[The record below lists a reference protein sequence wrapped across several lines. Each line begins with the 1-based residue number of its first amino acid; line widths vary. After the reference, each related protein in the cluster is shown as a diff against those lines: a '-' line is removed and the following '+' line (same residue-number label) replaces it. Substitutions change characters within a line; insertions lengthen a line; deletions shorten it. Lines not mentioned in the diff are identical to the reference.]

1 MDHLPVPSDRCLV
14 DHIRIPYLAT
24 DKYDAPF
31 SSYPHRSGWNLKLG
45 SELAREIA
53 FAPESQAARYIGSLA
68 QTWLYFGLL
77 AQFLG
82 EPVNQETFR
91 LMDNVED
98 GPARLCTQPLEQ
110 LVCART
116 QTLLDHFNV
125 NGSREIESFRD
136 EFQDVLIMVR
146 HQTLLLLPKEAD
158 QDSAVAMTCLA
169 IAALADYL
177 STALLGLCQRTGLDS
192 PVTQVWRLLNTGFQF
207 DCGLPL
213 LQLMSEQGW
222 CPSILTDV
230 SYDPQVD
237 TVSVLWY
244 IGNLLP
250 PNNDIPHAVCT
261 PIACA
266 LHHVDETQYAQVHAF
281 EDCRCDAVG
290 PGLSELETIIRN
302 GKIPVMK
309 LEGNMLSVREA
320 ETGSAFVAISHVWA
334 DGMGNPAANTLPL
347 CRILEIQRLVNELPK
362 RNRDNQDNT
371 PFWID
376 TLCVPRGPRD
386 LRRIALGQLR
396 KPYEQAADVL
406 VLDSYLRRQIS
417 EGRTTSELLAVI
429 ALCPWSHRLWTFQ
442 EGRIPR
448 QPAYVWF
455 SFQDAVIDLSSRLR
469 TPEPNFPTRAARTV
483 SLRLLLGHQQT
494 RASAGLL
501 PDEHLH
507 HPSVLRQVLAGRRT
521 SRSEDEALCISS
533 LLNLA
538 PDVADKIICS
548 AGEARMAAIW
558 DHLPTIPVGIAF
570 SKSTKK
576 LNISGFRW
584 APSTFMGDSDTS
596 LKHWEGPNG
605 TWAAPPAQ
613 ATPTGLAIHRPAMLL
628 DDFCSGA
635 LSEGD
640 HELSSDL
647 VMRRQ
652 IGDAVVDFLGDHP
665 SVLDLMKGINV
676 HGQWGEDDD
685 LAIRDCIG
693 LVEAFVEYGDFLAV
707 NTTQTDRI
715 WCLG

>member
-1 MDHLPVPSDRCLV
+1 
-14 DHIRIPYLAT
+14 
-24 DKYDAPF
+24 
-31 SSYPHRSGWNLKLG
+31 
-45 SELAREIA
+45 
-53 FAPESQAARYIGSLA
+53 
-68 QTWLYFGLL
+68 
-77 AQFLG
+77 
-82 EPVNQETFR
+82 
-91 LMDNVED
+91 
-98 GPARLCTQPLEQ
+98 
-110 LVCART
+110 
-116 QTLLDHFNV
+116 
-125 NGSREIESFRD
+125 
-136 EFQDVLIMVR
+136 
-146 HQTLLLLPKEAD
+146 
-158 QDSAVAMTCLA
+158 
-169 IAALADYL
+169 
-177 STALLGLCQRTGLDS
+177 
-192 PVTQVWRLLNTGFQF
+192 
-207 DCGLPL
+207 
-213 LQLMSEQGW
+213 
-222 CPSILTDV
+222 
-230 SYDPQVD
+230 
-237 TVSVLWY
+237 
-244 IGNLLP
+244 
-250 PNNDIPHAVCT
+250 
-261 PIACA
+261 
-266 LHHVDETQYAQVHAF
+266 
-281 EDCRCDAVG
+281 
-290 PGLSELETIIRN
+290 
-302 GKIPVMK
+302 
-309 LEGNMLSVREA
+309 MLSVREA
-320 ETGSAFVAISHVWA
+320 ETGSAFIAISHVWA

-521 SRSEDEALCISS
+521 SRSEDEALCIST

-707 NTTQTDRI
+707 KTTQTDRI